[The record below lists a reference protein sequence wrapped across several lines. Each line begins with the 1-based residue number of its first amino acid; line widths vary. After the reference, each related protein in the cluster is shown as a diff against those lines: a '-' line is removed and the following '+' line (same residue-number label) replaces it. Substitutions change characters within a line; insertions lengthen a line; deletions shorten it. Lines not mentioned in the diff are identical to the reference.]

1 MKASK
6 DRTEQFMHTAS
17 QSALPA
23 PSNSR
28 SSLLCSAFY
37 CSSSRPDSLLFN
49 QTPTGCRP
57 GSAPGFP
64 PDKKGK
70 GRAVPDSQYPGG
82 PSGAGANETDFLAL
96 DIDGDR
102 GESGMVRNDG
112 QGGYQQMQ
120 VVEQQVSY

>member
-23 PSNSR
+23 PSNSK
-28 SSLLCSAFY
+28 SQLTTKLIS
-37 CSSSRPDSLLFN
+37 DSLLFN
-49 QTPTGCRP
+49 QTPSGSRP

-70 GRAVPDSQYPGG
+70 ARAIPDNQYPNGE
-82 PSGAGANETDFLAL
+82 SGEGSKETDFLAL

-102 GESGMVRNDG
+102 GESGMIRNDG
-112 QGGYQQMQ
+112 QGGFQQMQ
-120 VVEQQVSY
+120 MVEQQVGHLQRKD